1 MQDMGTKTMDY
12 EKICKKVMELDPKIR
27 FAGMI
32 NEKGR
37 LFAGGMRDG
46 IKSLEDTGDD
56 EMLYMELVL
65 RAKMRREFDKVLG
78 PVQFAMSYREKIV
91 IMSFPLRDS
100 VLLLSAEKGV
110 SFADIPLKVL
120 KILS

>member
-1 MQDMGTKTMDY
+1 MNY
-12 EKICKKVMELDPKIR
+12 EKICKNVMDLDPKIR

-37 LFAGGMRDG
+37 LFAGGMRNG
-46 IKSLEDTGDD
+46 LKSLEDSRDD

-78 PVQFAMSYREKIV
+78 PVQFAMSYREKII
-91 IMSFPLRDS
+91 IMSFPVKDN

-110 SFADIPLKVL
+110 NFADITFKIL
-120 KILS
+120 KILSH